1 MDRRTVVKKIIIVI
15 SMIITVTVV
24 CLLLVRPYKKS
35 VAQRTHERI
44 VSYID
49 NDLSFEE
56 ESYDKY
62 ISDISQL
69 IELPYI
75 TNYDKGHLYERMAQI
90 YKFRGDTINFYHTLG
105 NALYYL
111 DKSEDKSI
119 AVNIYED
126 IAIYYLTDCNIEQ
139 AKVYVNKAVSLCPL
153 EEIKDPQVRSYAYR
167 MQAIMMILDG
177 KLDEAEQ
184 MLDTSTSI
192 LSNNTDAL
200 WHNSYVAINDMVYAT
215 LAYEEGRIDD
225 ASSLLEKHKD
235 SEFFTTPIYADIT
248 TRDFALP
255 YYDVACKL
263 AAEQSDDSQLLQL
276 LTEYKTASD
285 KFGYIKKEQD
295 LLLKIS
301 NSNYKLDEGTLT
313 EINNRIL
320 ANYATIVETQSNDY
334 AALISEPLENGISE
348 QTELN
353 KSIES
358 ERHKNKLRLL
368 DVFIALVILLIVIT
382 VVSYSLRDPL
392 TGAGNRRK
400 LNYCLLSG
408 LINHSD
414 VSFIMMDIDNF
425 KRVNDNYGHD
435 KGDEVLKR
443 LGVLLKLMHNHKNKA
458 FRYGGEEFVMIV
470 YDSDP
475 TMALRLAENI
485 RRDFQWQKWDFMD
498 GVTISLGVSTGRL
511 SQATL
516 VEADKNLYYSKLH
529 GKNAVTYTVDGAP
542 KIVSS

>member
-1 MDRRTVVKKIIIVI
+1 
-15 SMIITVTVV
+15 MIAIVTVV
-24 CLLLVRPYKKS
+24 CLLLVRPYKRS

-44 VSYID
+44 ISYID

-62 ISDISQL
+62 ISEISQL

-75 TNYDKGHLYERMAQI
+75 TDYDKGHLYERMAQI

-153 EEIKDPQVRSYAYR
+153 EEIQDPQVRSYAYR

-177 KLDEAEQ
+177 KLDEAKQ
-184 MLDTSTSI
+184 MIDISTSI
-192 LSNNTDAL
+192 ISENTDAL
-200 WHNSYVAINDMVYAT
+200 WYNSYVAINDMVYAA

-235 SEFFTTPIYADIT
+235 SEFFTTPVYADIT

-301 NSNYKLDEGTLT
+301 SSNYELDESTLT

-320 ANYATIVETQSNDY
+320 ANYETIVKTQSNDY

-353 KSIES
+353 KSLEA

-368 DVFIALVILLIVIT
+368 DVFIALVILLIVIAI
-382 VVSYSLRDPL
+382 VSYSLRDPL

-400 LNYCLLSG
+400 LNYCLLVG
-408 LINHSD
+408 LLNHND

-425 KRVNDNYGHD
+425 KRVNDTYGHD

-443 LGVLLKLMHNHKNKA
+443 LGILLKLMHNHKNRA
-458 FRYGGEEFVMIV
+458 FRYGGEEFVMII
-470 YDSDP
+470 YDNDP
-475 TMALRLAENI
+475 TMALRIAENI

-516 VEADKNLYYSKLH
+516 VEADKNLYYSKEH